1 MFRLPTKGIHGE
13 KTKLGSLYINQGVGM
28 VPRTRF
34 LDLLLAWLPLLLL
47 LQHLLRMVFDRVVFD
62 RVVFDGA
69 P

>member
-1 MFRLPTKGIHGE
+1 
-13 KTKLGSLYINQGVGM
+13 M

-62 RVVFDGA
+62 RVVFDGVVFDGA